1 MEALTPEA
9 IKKGIK
15 FLMEQND
22 KEPLNVNMRI
32 DINNFKIK
40 YVTEKEGK
48 ELRGDMRFHP
58 AYYSSYGNATILFEG
73 EIGCID
79 QLKTRYIIKGE

>member
-1 MEALTPEA
+1 MENLTLET
-9 IKKGIK
+9 IKKGIRL
-15 FLMEQND
+15 LMEQND
-22 KEPLNVNMRI
+22 KEPLNVNMSI

-40 YVTEKEGK
+40 YVTEKEEK
-48 ELRGDMRFHP
+48 ELREDMRFHP
-58 AYYSSYGNATILFEG
+58 AYYSSYGDATILLEG